1 MTSESIVGP
10 PALVVD
16 DRNVNVN
23 VFDEDGG
30 ESDSEVTND
39 TNKPVKNEKYSAC
52 MQRDRIYDALKKK
65 EPWLRKLLDMNDWWA
80 RASCIP
86 FIMSE
91 LGWDDH
97 DEIEYYMDIHV
108 WEPETRFGKD
118 SSLS

>member
-1 MTSESIVGP
+1 
-10 PALVVD
+10 
-16 DRNVNVN
+16 
-23 VFDEDGG
+23 
-30 ESDSEVTND
+30 
-39 TNKPVKNEKYSAC
+39 VKNEKYSAC